1 MHFYHVVLLTLLAVA
16 AISIDALASAEVS
29 KLAAIKI
36 TPTIRYNDGKLLRR
50 LNLGYND
57 LDTEDRDI
65 SSLIRRAQV
74 YYWTKMG
81 KSKDYVKEALG
92 LKGTELKK
100 NPKYK
105 YYEEFKINSR
115 RPMAVD
121 NLETRQQLMNNAE
134 YRMYLRYAT
143 EFDDQYFQRVKKS
156 DKLTNITPSPS
167 PAEMEARI
175 RIWVKAKR
183 PNWYVEKLLGVENNS
198 QFKELSREYQLFLK
212 LQEAKK

>member
-121 NLETRQQLMNNAE
+121 NLETRQ
-134 YRMYLRYAT
+134 
-143 EFDDQYFQRVKKS
+143 VKKWLY
-156 DKLTNITPSPS
+156 D
-167 PAEMEARI
+167 
-175 RIWVKAKR
+175 
-183 PNWYVEKLLGVENNS
+183 
-198 QFKELSREYQLFLK
+198 
-212 LQEAKK
+212 